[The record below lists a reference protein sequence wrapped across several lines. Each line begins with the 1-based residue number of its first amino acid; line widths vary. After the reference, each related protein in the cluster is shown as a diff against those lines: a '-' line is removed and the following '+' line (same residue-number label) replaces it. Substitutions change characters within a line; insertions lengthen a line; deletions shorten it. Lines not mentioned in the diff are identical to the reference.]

1 MFENNTYENILERVL
16 GRVKTDVDKRQG
28 SVIYDACAPACAE
41 LAQAYIAL
49 ENALDAA
56 FADTAPREYLIR
68 RAKEAGIAPYPATY
82 SVCRGVFDTEIP
94 IGTRFNIDKINF
106 YAEEKLSDFEYR
118 MRCETA
124 GEEGNRHLGNL
135 VPVDYVPGL
144 SRASLTEVMIAGE
157 EEEATED
164 FRQRYFEAVQS
175 SAFGGNKAHYRQIVK
190 EMEGVSMAK
199 AERGAR
205 GGLVD
210 VYITTPDFTPPSEE
224 LLKAVKERLDPT
236 GQEGTGAGLAPIGHI
251 VSVHPAKTEPINIK
265 TEISVKQD
273 YSKDEIAITIKEKLN
288 EHLKIANADWER
300 GSITIYSA
308 QLLVE
313 ILDISGIENIASLT
327 VNGGSYVKIPADSLV
342 SLGNVEVV

>member
-1 MFENNTYENILERVL
+1 MFEENTYENILERTL
-16 GRVKTDVDKRQG
+16 KRVKSDVDKRQG
-28 SVIYDACAPACAE
+28 SVIYDACAPVCAE
-41 LAQAYIAL
+41 LAQAYISL

-68 RAKEAGIAPYPATY
+68 RAREAGISPYPATY
-82 SVCRGVFDTEIP
+82 AVCRGVFDTEIP

-106 YAEEKLSDFEYR
+106 FAEEKLSDYEYR

-135 VPVDYVPGL
+135 VPIDYVSGL
-144 SRASLTEVMIAGE
+144 SQARLTEVIIAGE
-157 EEEATED
+157 DEEDTEE
-164 FRQRYFEAVQS
+164 FRQRYFEAVRG
-175 SAFGGNKAHYRQIVK
+175 SAFGGNKAHYRQTVK
-190 EMEGVSMAK
+190 GMEGVMMAK
-199 AERGAR
+199 AERGAL

-224 LLKAVKERLDPT
+224 LLKSVKERLDPSD
-236 GQEGTGAGLAPIGHI
+236 QEGMGAGLAPIGHK
-251 VSVHPAKTEPINIK
+251 VSVHPAKTTAIDIK
-265 TEISVKQD
+265 TAITVKQD
-273 YSKDEIAITIKEKLN
+273 YTREEIAVTIKQKLS
-288 EHLKIANADWER
+288 EYLKKANMDWEK

-313 ILDISGIENIASLT
+313 ILDISGIENIAYLT
-327 VNGGSYVKIPADSLV
+327 VNGESYVRIPADSLV